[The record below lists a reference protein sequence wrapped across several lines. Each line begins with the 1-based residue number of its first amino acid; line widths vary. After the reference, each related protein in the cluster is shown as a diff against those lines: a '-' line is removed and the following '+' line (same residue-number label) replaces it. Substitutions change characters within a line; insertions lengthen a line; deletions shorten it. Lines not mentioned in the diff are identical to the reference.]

1 MSEHDTASRL
11 LVYCIASAPAALPSD
26 SRGVWGGAPRRIT
39 HGGLAAVVSPIT
51 ELAKVTAP
59 APAELLDYER
69 AVRSQ
74 HAVADVVPMRF
85 GSVLSDEAAVRAHL
99 EAQGPTYLRALARIA
114 GCVEMGV
121 RALLSPLPSPA
132 AAREAATQRPS
143 SGAEYLKARQQRYGA
158 ESQLR
163 EHCAEV
169 EQLLLSRVA
178 SLCREHR
185 AELSPPRAGEPT
197 LYSLYFLVPREQV
210 PAFRAALSPLPA
222 AAGARLTLSGPWPTY
237 NFVNDPSGLSIA
249 I

>member
-1 MSEHDTASRL
+1 MSEPDTAPQL
-11 LVYCIASAPAALPSD
+11 LVYCIVNGSAAPPGD
-26 SRGVWGGAPRRIT
+26 SRGVLGGELRRIT
-39 HGGLAAVVSPIT
+39 HGALAAVVSPIT
-51 ELAKVTAP
+51 EVAKVTAP
-59 APAELLDYER
+59 ASAELLDYER
-69 AVRSQ
+69 AIRAQ

-85 GSVLSDEAAVRAHL
+85 GGLLPGEEAVRAHL
-99 EAQGPTYLRALARIA
+99 DAQGPTYLRALARIA
-114 GCVEMGV
+114 GCVELGV
-121 RALLSPLPSPA
+121 RALLSPLPPPA
-132 AAREAATQRPS
+132 ATEEAAMPRPR
-143 SGAEYLKARQQRYGA
+143 SGAEYLKARRQRYSS

-210 PAFRAALSPLPA
+210 PAFRAALSPLPDA
-222 AAGARLTLSGPWPTY
+222 VGARLTLSGPWPTY
-237 NFVNDPSGLSIA
+237 NFVNDTSGLSIA